1 MSASWSRAWAAL
13 LPADGPLGDLPA
25 VHLAAG
31 ETQRV
36 LKGQRLMAQVPG
48 PPTRVRLYDET
59 ARFLG
64 IGAVDEATHALVAP
78 LVERAGLVAAFNDA
92 WLVIGG
98 LVALSLLA
106 LPLFR
111 KPEQGAHST

>member
-1 MSASWSRAWAAL
+1 MHSLESPAGLGERGAWAAL

-36 LKGQRLMAQVPG
+36 LKGQRVMAQVPG
-48 PPTRVRLYDET
+48 SPTRVRLHDET

-64 IGAVDEATHALVAP
+64 IGAVDEVGSVQPRRLPNLAPPSATD
-78 LVERAGLVAAFNDA
+78 RA
-92 WLVIGG
+92 
-98 LVALSLLA
+98 
-106 LPLFR
+106 R
-111 KPEQGAHST
+111 